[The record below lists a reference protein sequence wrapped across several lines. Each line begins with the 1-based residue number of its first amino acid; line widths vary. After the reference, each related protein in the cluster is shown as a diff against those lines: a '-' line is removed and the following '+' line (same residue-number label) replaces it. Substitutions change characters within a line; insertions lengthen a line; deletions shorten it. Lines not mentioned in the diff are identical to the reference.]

1 MMQSVQF
8 DFAASNLYCISVEST
23 QIDWQLVHTDKVSST
38 ERLLLHGIEY
48 TKENGLASIALAV
61 EVEQFEVE
69 QLAITDD
76 STLALRV
83 IPSQRS
89 FNSQYHRC
97 V

>member
-61 EVEQFEVE
+61 EVEQ
-69 QLAITDD
+69 LAITDD

>member
-61 EVEQFEVE
+61 EVEQ
-69 QLAITDD
+69 LAITDD

-89 FNSQYHRC
+89 INSQYHRC

>member
-1 MMQSVQF
+1 MQSVQF

-61 EVEQFEVE
+61 EVEQ
-69 QLAITDD
+69 LAITDD

>member
-8 DFAASNLYCISVEST
+8 GFAASNLYCNSVEST

-61 EVEQFEVE
+61 EVEQ
-69 QLAITDD
+69 LAITDD

-89 FNSQYHRC
+89 NSQYHRC